1 MIARL
6 ETLLPE
12 PDSPTTPSVSPRDRV
27 KLTSET
33 AWTTPSA
40 VGKRTVRPRTS
51 SSVCRSRAGVW
62 MSLGSVTPS
71 SVTRSERG
79 GR

>member
-1 MIARL
+1 MKSTWPLIAVRCWLSRPMIARF

-40 VGKRTVRPRTS
+40 VGKRTVSPRTS
-51 SSVCRSRAGVW
+51 RSCFVGHA
-62 MSLGSVTPS
+62 
-71 SVTRSERG
+71 
-79 GR
+79 